1 MAVAMYC
8 SEMRP
13 SQTHSSPL
21 EAAEAGTQ
29 TVGHI
34 PQGCRP
40 FRVSPP
46 MPLSVSNY
54 VSFPRPALTVDPT
67 VARRF
72 AGLQLMRIIGETR
85 SPVKKI
91 QQNRQRE
98 IGHLDKPTLRKQ
110 SILKTLFQN
119 PRFPVTVCAPACKNQ
134 NFPSHRRYRV
144 QAPHK
149 CQGMS
154 LLMPSRFF

>member
-1 MAVAMYC
+1 MYC

-13 SQTHSSPL
+13 FQTHSSPL

-29 TVGHI
+29 TVGHS

-91 QQNRQRE
+91 QQNRQHE
-98 IGHLDKPTLRKQ
+98 IGHLDKPTLQ
-110 SILKTLFQN
+110 NTSILKKPFQH
-119 PRFPVTVCAPACKNQ
+119 PSSWSASALACGNLK
-134 NFPSHRRYRV
+134 SLG
-144 QAPHK
+144 QARH
-149 CQGMS
+149 
-154 LLMPSRFF
+154 